1 MTNQLTIAVPKG
13 YLLKETIKRF
23 EAIGIH
29 FPSDFEESRRL
40 FTYDTS
46 ETYKLLTVRP
56 WDVPAYVEQGAADL
70 GIVGKDVLLEQ
81 EPDVYTLKDLKFGGC
96 KLVIAGLKTQS
107 IQTLK
112 HHCKVVT
119 KYPHSTTKYFE
130 KIGKKVKIIK
140 LYGAIELGPLTGL
153 SDIIC
158 DLTATGKTL
167 KEHQLIE
174 LDTVFESTA
183 QLIANP
189 IGMKVHYKQ
198 ISDINSKI

>member
-1 MTNQLTIAVPKG
+1 MTKPITIAVPKG
-13 YLLKETIKRF
+13 YLLKETLRKF
-23 EAIGIH
+23 KAIDIH
-29 FPSDFEESRRL
+29 FPSNFEESRRL

-81 EPDVYTLKDLKFGGC
+81 EPTVYTLKDLEFGGC
-96 KLVIAGLKTQS
+96 KLVIAGLEGQS
-107 IQTLK
+107 IKTLK

-119 KYPHSTTKYFE
+119 KYPHSTMKYFE
-130 KIGKKVKIIK
+130 TIGKKVKIIK

-167 KEHQLIE
+167 KEHNLIE

-189 IGMKVHYKQ
+189 IGMKIHYKE
-198 ISDINSKI
+198 ISDINSRI